1 MRVKRSG
8 VLSQRLFADHGIVA
22 VGFPM
27 IANVALTIT
36 SMSTRFFNEY

>member
-1 MRVKRSG
+1 MPVKKSG
-8 VLSQRLFADHGIVA
+8 VLSPRLYADHGIVA

-36 SMSTRFFNEY
+36 SMSTRFYSEY